1 MLQEVFLHK
10 LWYDCLLRSTE
21 DHILGSAME
30 VDAWVNNLLTY
41 FFFISGNRSTQLPCN
56 IIYRSTIVAI
66 GLTKQAPFRQF
77 L

>member
-10 LWYDCLLRSTE
+10 LWYDCLLQSTE

-41 FFFISGNRSTQLPCN
+41 FFSSQEIEVLNCH
-56 IIYRSTIVAI
+56 AI
-66 GLTKQAPFRQF
+66 
-77 L
+77 